1 MLEDAV
7 GAERFVD
14 LTKAAVV
21 EGGGLETLESRRSDV
36 DVLMARRIAADRPHI
51 LIDLGGF
58 TSNARPGI
66 FSLCPAPVQVMS
78 GEGGYQRV

>member
-21 EGGGLETLESRRSDV
+21 EGGGLESRRSDV